1 MIFTPTQKEL
11 FNKNIEALSNIL
23 LKESLKKIKSSKFEL
38 ILGKDNLDINLK
50 DTSDNTFLYENVIDE
65 LNSMLNTY
73 NDKYLL
79 YPVLYFYGFGNG
91 ILFKALLQNKNHQ
104 HIVVFEK
111 DIEIIW
117 IMFHILDFSNE
128 LQSARLMV
136 LETSSLD
143 IELFSNFCSSKPFF
157 QFSRIYFL
165 ELMSHY
171 YERFH
176 EDILGLNKKLAE
188 NFKNSIVSHGN
199 DPLDTLQGIEQFV
212 YNLPSMITHPS
223 YKELLSKRKGISDTA
238 IIVSTGPSLTKQLPL
253 LKKYASKATIFCAD
267 SSYPILAKHGIKPD
281 YVLSLER
288 IPLTSEFFNNDFGEF
303 DKDIMFIVK
312 SVTHPHTIKYLQKNN
327 RAFILVSTYASFIQY
342 LKLDYFGYFN
352 MGFSVAHMACYLSLH
367 LNHKNIIFI
376 GQDLAYA
383 ENGNSHPDDYQ
394 NSANYESQ
402 MYEHILT
409 EAYGGKGEVKT
420 HHVWLM
426 FKQNLEQDIEKIQKY
441 LDTKVYNCTEGGAR
455 IKGAIEKPFL
465 WACENLLD
473 KDLNKPFEKLEPLSL
488 NKQNE
493 FLLKAYYKVYQ
504 SIKHCRDFNDNFIKV
519 YDKIKNSFMSL
530 QNSQKNEI
538 FIQEIIQ
545 DIDKTKT
552 QINEIFI
559 QEIIQDIDKTKTQ
572 IDELYNT
579 QKDLI
584 QILGPLLTQFE
595 LNLARIYVLNPKT
608 KEDAFNKSILWI
620 KEHLEFMELV
630 YGHIKAQE
638 NALIKN
644 ILPLEEKLKER
655 KLDKWMER
663 VRR

>member
-1 MIFTPTQKEL
+1 MTFTPTQKEL
-11 FNKNIEALSNIL
+11 FNKNIKALSNIL
-23 LKESLKKIKSSKFEL
+23 LKESLKEIKSSKFEL

-50 DTSDNTFLYENVIDE
+50 DNSGGGYNENLLYQDPIKE
-65 LNSMLNTY
+65 LQTMLNTY

-104 HIVVFEK
+104 HIIVFEK

-117 IMFHILDFSNE
+117 IMFHILDFSSE

-136 LETSSLD
+136 LENDKLQAQDYT
-143 IELFSNFCSSKPFF
+143 ELCSSKPFF
-157 QFSRIYFL
+157 HFSRIYFL

-188 NFKNSIVSHGN
+188 NFKNIILRNGN
-199 DPLDTLQGIEQFV
+199 DPLDALQGIEQFV

-223 YKELLSKRKGISDTA
+223 YKELLSKRKNLSDTA

-253 LKKYASKATIFCAD
+253 LKKYANKATIFCAD

-281 YVLSLER
+281 YVCMLER
-288 IPLTSEFFNNDFGEF
+288 TEITAEFFNHDFGEF
-303 DKDIMFIVK
+303 DKDIIFICAGV
-312 SVTHPHTIKYLQKNN
+312 VHPKAIE
-327 RAFILVSTYASFIQY
+327 Y
-342 LKLDYFGYFN
+342 LKDRNLVITQKVLAFPYYINLKDFSYAAV
-352 MGFSVAHMACYLSLH
+352 GFSVAHTLSYLATYLS
-367 LNHKNIIFI
+367 HKNIIFI

-409 EAYGGKGEVKT
+409 TAYGGNGKVET
-420 HHVWLM
+420 HSIWLL
-426 FKQNLEQDIEKIQKY
+426 FKNWFENEMIPNTRKMGI
-441 LDTKVYNCTEGGAR
+441 TTYNCTEGGAR
-455 IKGAIEKPFL
+455 IEGTIEKPFL
-465 WACENLLD
+465 WACENLLH

-493 FLLKAYYKVYQ
+493 FLLKAYYKVCK
-504 SIKHCRDFNDNFIKV
+504 SIEHCRDFSKILSNDFENIQSI
-519 YDKIKNSFMSL
+519 YLSL
-530 QNSQKNEI
+530 NEKEEDI
-538 FIQEIIQ
+538 NLAIEK
-545 DIDKTKT
+545 IDKFKNKLEDIK
-552 QINEIFI
+552 QMQDLYEIL
-559 QEIIQDIDKTKTQ
+559 Q
-572 IDELYNT
+572 
-579 QKDLI
+579 
-584 QILGPLLTQFE
+584 PLRTQFE

>member
-1 MIFTPTQKEL
+1 MTFTPTQKEL
-11 FNKNIEALSNIL
+11 FNKNIESLSNIL
-23 LKESLKKIKSSKFEL
+23 LKESLKEIKSSKFEL

-50 DTSDNTFLYENVIDE
+50 DTSIKNNGGGYNENLLYQDPIKE
-65 LNSMLNTY
+65 LQTMLNTY

-128 LQSARLMV
+128 LQNSRLMV
-136 LETSSLD
+136 LQTSSLD
-143 IELFSNFCSSKPFF
+143 IEFFSNFCSSKPFF

-188 NFKNSIVSHGN
+188 NFKNSIVFHGN
-199 DPLDTLQGIEQFV
+199 DPLDALQGIEQFV
-212 YNLPSMITHPS
+212 YNLPQMITHPS
-223 YKELLSKRKGISDTA
+223 YKELLSKRKGVSDTA

-281 YVLSLER
+281 YVCMLER
-288 IPLTSEFFNNDFGEF
+288 TEITAEFFNHDFGEF
-303 DKDIMFIVK
+303 DKDIVFVCAG
-312 SVTHPHTIKYLQKNN
+312 VVHPKTIE
-327 RAFILVSTYASFIQY
+327 Y
-342 LKLDYFGYFN
+342 LKNKTFIITQKVLAFPYYINLKNFCYAAV
-352 MGFSVAHMACYLSLH
+352 GFSVAHTLSYLATYLS
-367 LNHKNIIFI
+367 HKNIIFI

-409 EAYGGKGEVKT
+409 IAYGGNGKVET
-420 HHVWLM
+420 HSIWLL
-426 FKQNLEQDIEKIQKY
+426 FKNWFENEMIPNTRKMGI
-441 LDTKVYNCTEGGAR
+441 TTYNCTEGGAR
-455 IKGAIEKPFL
+455 IEGTIEKPFL

-493 FLLKAYYKVYQ
+493 FLLKAYYKVCK
-504 SIKHCRDFNDNFIKV
+504 SIEHCRDFSKILSNDFEKIQSV
-519 YDKIKNSFMSL
+519 YLSL
-530 QNSQKNEI
+530 NEKEEYLNLAI
-538 FIQEIIQ
+538 E
-545 DIDKTKT
+545 K
-552 QINEIFI
+552 
-559 QEIIQDIDKTKTQ
+559 
-572 IDELYNT
+572 IDEFKNKLEDIKQMQDLYE
-579 QKDLI
+579 
-584 QILGPLLTQFE
+584 ILSPLLTQFE

-655 KLDKWMER
+655 KLDKWMKR

>member
-1 MIFTPTQKEL
+1 MTFTPTQKEL
-11 FNKNIEALSNIL
+11 FNKNIEALNNIL
-23 LKESLKKIKSSKFEL
+23 LKESLKEIKSSKFEL

-50 DTSDNTFLYENVIDE
+50 DTSIKNNGGGYNENLLYQDPIKE
-65 LNSMLNTY
+65 LQTMLNTY

-117 IMFHILDFSNE
+117 IMFHILDFSSE
-128 LQSARLMV
+128 LQSARLMI
-136 LETSSLD
+136 LNTNKPEIQDYT
-143 IELFSNFCSSKPFF
+143 ELCSSKPFF

-188 NFKNSIVSHGN
+188 NFKNSIVSYGN
-199 DPLDTLQGIEQFV
+199 DPLDALQGIEQFV
-212 YNLPSMITHPS
+212 YNLPQMITHPS

-303 DKDIMFIVK
+303 DKDIVFVCAG
-312 SVTHPHTIKYLQKNN
+312 VVHPKTIE
-327 RAFILVSTYASFIQY
+327 Y
-342 LKLDYFGYFN
+342 LKNKTFIITQKILAFPYYINLKNFCYAAI
-352 MGFSVAHMACYLSLH
+352 GFSVAHMAYEFATH
-367 LNHKNIIFI
+367 LNYKNIIFI

-383 ENGNSHPDDYQ
+383 EDGFSHTKDYSNLDKHEGHFQ
-394 NSANYESQ
+394 RDKGKFQ
-402 MYEHILT
+402 CL
-409 EAYGGKGEVKT
+409 AYGGNGKAESSEVWT
-420 HHVWLM
+420 M
-426 FKQNLEQDIEKIQKY
+426 FRFFLQDTISRNIIS
-441 LDTKVYNCTEGGAR
+441 TTYNCTEGGAR
-455 IKGAIEKPFL
+455 IEGTIEKPFL

-504 SIKHCRDFNDNFIKV
+504 SIKHCRDFSKILSNDFNNI
-519 YDKIKNSFMSL
+519 
-530 QNSQKNEI
+530 QNIYLNLNKKENDLNLAI
-538 FIQEIIQ
+538 R
-545 DIDKTKT
+545 K
-552 QINEIFI
+552 
-559 QEIIQDIDKTKTQ
+559 
-572 IDELYNT
+572 IDEFKNKLENIKQMQDLYE
-579 QKDLI
+579 
-584 QILGPLLTQFE
+584 ILQPLRTQFE

>member
-1 MIFTPTQKEL
+1 MTFTPTQKEL
-11 FNKNIEALSNIL
+11 FNKNIEALGNIL
-23 LKESLKKIKSSKFEL
+23 LKESLKEIKSSKFEL

-50 DTSDNTFLYENVIDE
+50 DNSGGGYSENLLYQDPIKE
-65 LNSMLNTY
+65 LQTMLNTY

-117 IMFHILDFSNE
+117 IMFHILDFSSE
-128 LQSARLMV
+128 LQSARLMI
-136 LETSSLD
+136 LENDKLQTQD
-143 IELFSNFCSSKPFF
+143 YTELCSSKPFF

-199 DPLDTLQGIEQFV
+199 DPLDALQGIEQFV
-212 YNLPSMITHPS
+212 YNLPQMITHPS

-281 YVLSLER
+281 YVCMLER
-288 IPLTSEFFNNDFGEF
+288 TEITAEFFNHDFGEF
-303 DKDIMFIVK
+303 DKDIVFVCAG
-312 SVTHPHTIKYLQKNN
+312 VVHPKAIEYLKGRNRKYLITP
-327 RAFILVSTYASFIQY
+327 RY
-342 LKLDYFGYFN
+342 LYFPIYIKLKYFDFLYN
-352 MGFSVAHMACYLSLH
+352 TPSVAHMSYFLSVL

-409 EAYGGKGEVKT
+409 IAYGGNGKVETHEV
-420 HHVWLM
+420 WIF
-426 FKQNLEQDIEKIQKY
+426 FKQILEAMIIKY
-441 LDTKVYNCTEGGAR
+441 HITTYNCTEGGAR
-455 IKGAIEKPFL
+455 IEGTIEKPFL

-504 SIKHCRDFNDNFIKV
+504 SIKHCRDFN
-519 YDKIKNSFMSL
+519 KNLSNDFENIQSIYLSL
-530 QNSQKNEI
+530 NEKEEYLNLAI
-538 FIQEIIQ
+538 E
-545 DIDKTKT
+545 K
-552 QINEIFI
+552 
-559 QEIIQDIDKTKTQ
+559 
-572 IDELYNT
+572 IDEFKNKLEDIKQMQDLYE
-579 QKDLI
+579 
-584 QILGPLLTQFE
+584 ILSPLLIQFE

-663 VRR
+663 VRK

>member
-1 MIFTPTQKEL
+1 MTFTSTQKEL

-23 LKESLKKIKSSKFEL
+23 LKESLKEIKSSKFEL

-65 LNSMLNTY
+65 LNTMLNTY

-104 HIVVFEK
+104 HIIVFEK

-136 LETSSLD
+136 LENDKLQAQDYT
-143 IELFSNFCSSKPFF
+143 ELCSSKPFF

-165 ELMSHY
+165 ELMSNY

-176 EDILGLNKKLAE
+176 EDVLELNKKLAE
-188 NFKNSIVSHGN
+188 TFKNIILRNGN
-199 DPLDTLQGIEQFV
+199 DPLDALQGIEQFV
-212 YNLPSMITHPS
+212 YNLPQMITHPS
-223 YKELLSKRKGISDTA
+223 YTELLSKRKNLSDTA

-253 LKKYASKATIFCAD
+253 LKKYANKATIFCAD
-267 SSYPILAKHGIKPD
+267 SSYPILAKYGIKPD
-281 YVLSLER
+281 YVCMLER
-288 IPLTSEFFNNDFGEF
+288 TELTAEFFNHDFGEF
-303 DKDIMFIVK
+303 DRDVVFVCAG
-312 SVTHPHTIKYLQKNN
+312 VVHPKAIE
-327 RAFILVSTYASFIQY
+327 Y
-342 LKLDYFGYFN
+342 LKDRNLVITQKVLAFPYYINLKDFSYAAV
-352 MGFSVAHMACYLSLH
+352 GFSVAHTLSYLATYLS
-367 LNHKNIIFI
+367 HKNIIFI

-409 EAYGGKGEVKT
+409 TAYGGNGKVET
-420 HHVWLM
+420 HSIWLL
-426 FKQNLEQDIEKIQKY
+426 FKNWFENEMIPNTRKMGI
-441 LDTKVYNCTEGGAR
+441 TTYNCTEGGAR
-455 IKGAIEKPFL
+455 IEGTIEKPFL
-465 WACENLLD
+465 WACENLLH

-504 SIKHCRDFNDNFIKV
+504 SIKHCRDFSKILSNDFE
-519 YDKIKNSFMSL
+519 KIQSIYLSL
-530 QNSQKNEI
+530 NEKEEYLNLAI
-538 FIQEIIQ
+538 E
-545 DIDKTKT
+545 K
-552 QINEIFI
+552 
-559 QEIIQDIDKTKTQ
+559 
-572 IDELYNT
+572 IDEFKNKLEDIKQMQDLYE
-579 QKDLI
+579 
-584 QILGPLLTQFE
+584 ILGPLLTQFE

-608 KEDAFNKSILWI
+608 KEDVFNKSILWI

-638 NALIKN
+638 SALIKN